1 MGAGLIILR
10 SQYGHRSDYSEVTVW
25 TRVYQRLCQTV
36 DCKPTEIIKIIF
48 LKVVNIVFKLERA
61 GGGKGGK

>member
-25 TRVYQRLCQTV
+25 TQVYQRLCQTV
-36 DCKPTEIIKIIF
+36 DCKHGNNKIIF
-48 LKVVNIVFKLERA
+48 FKWGEYCLQTGA
-61 GGGKGGK
+61 GGGRGVK